1 MALIG
6 STSTTKSD
14 VGLGSVDNESK
25 STMFSSPT
33 FTGTIYAYSG
43 GGIRQSE
50 GTDGSDYGHF
60 ARRQS
65 WVNSSNQIICQW
77 AMGIHQMVNFQVH
90 FSWTDWCCHSGGG
103 GMLTGSGSSGYG
115 SPGTLSEYNMYY
127 DSHTFNL
134 NLSGYTVQ
142 LRCSG
147 GSSNG
152 PGNVYVGCSTTR
164 SDVFSWGS

>member
-6 STSTTKSD
+6 STSSTERATIRGGVTKTDVGLSNVDNDSTATIRGGVTKSD
-14 VGLGSVDNESK
+14 VGLGSVTDESK

-65 WVNSSNQIICQW
+65 WVNSSSMIICQW
-77 AMGIHQMVNFQVH
+77 GMGAHHCSNFIVH
-90 FSWTDWCCHSGGG
+90 FAWTDW
-103 GMLTGSGSSGYG
+103 
-115 SPGTLSEYNMYY
+115 
-127 DSHTFNL
+127 
-134 NLSGYTVQ
+134 
-142 LRCSG
+142 
-147 GSSNG
+147 
-152 PGNVYVGCSTTR
+152 
-164 SDVFSWGS
+164 